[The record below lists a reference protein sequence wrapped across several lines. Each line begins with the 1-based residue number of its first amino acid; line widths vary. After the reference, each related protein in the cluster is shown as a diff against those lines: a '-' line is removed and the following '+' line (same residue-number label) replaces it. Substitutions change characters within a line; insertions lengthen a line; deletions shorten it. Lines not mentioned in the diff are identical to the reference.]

1 MDAVGKPA
9 IVEGLVRLKEIPK
22 EIAKHYA
29 DESVAT
35 PEQLA
40 KITVPQKQI
49 AVASRCALVADVK
62 SGQD

>member
-1 MDAVGKPA
+1 M
-9 IVEGLVRLKEIPK
+9 RLKEIPK

-62 SGQD
+62 SGQE